1 MKNKLL
7 KFYITLSFLCFNLA
21 LVAQTVPGDDTG
33 DGNLE
38 GDDTPLPIN
47 KKLILLVI
55 AGVMFAFYTFMKNT
69 KTQQQ

>member
-7 KFYITLSFLCFNLA
+7 KFYITVTILCFNLA

-33 DGNLE
+33 DGSLE

-47 KKLILLVI
+47 GKLFLLVI
-55 AGVMFAFYTFMKNT
+55 AGILFAFYTFRKYRT
-69 KTQQQ
+69 PQLE